1 MSSGKKRVITKNQ
14 KGSRMSKK
22 QYDYNDTSE
31 EMISK
36 TISIEDI
43 SDKKGESIMSP

>member
-1 MSSGKKRVITKNQ
+1 MSSGKKRAITKNQ

-36 TISIEDI
+36 TISIEDLE
-43 SDKKGESIMSP
+43 DKKGESIMSP